1 MVHRTNGRHHDGQI
15 LARAA
20 LVATLS
26 LAIPLHA
33 EPSQAEVNALKQK
46 LKEEGVRL
54 NELTRSMAQQE
65 QQLQSDR
72 AALDAQRLRI
82 ANLLKQLG
90 MPDEAAALG
99 ATPVPTEVLQAQAG
113 RGTQDLA
120 QAQRPPPPPPQSP
133 QSPQT
138 VGQAPTR
145 TDTKPPEVAPIFQQ
159 PGVLTPKGKF
169 SVEPSLQYAY
179 SSSNRVSVIGF
190 EIFPALLIGVL
201 DIRTANRETYTATL
215 TGRYGITNR
224 FEIETRLPYVYRRET
239 LQTREFLAAS
249 FVDSEFKSSGTG
261 LGDVEVTG
269 RYQFNDG
276 GMEKAY
282 YVGTLRLKTRTGKDQ
297 FEVDRDPS
305 LPRGSGRFKELPT
318 GTGFYGVQPGLTVI
332 YPTDPV
338 VFFGSLS
345 YLWNIKRN
353 NVTDSTGQ
361 PFGEV
366 DPGDAV
372 GFNFG
377 MGLSLN
383 ERASLSLGYDH
394 NIFGKTKQNGTTP
407 AGELTTQ
414 LGTFLIGY
422 SYKLTSKT
430 NMNLSMGIGVTKD
443 SPDLQLT
450 LRFPTSFGK

>member
-1 MVHRTNGRHHDGQI
+1 MVRRSNYRSYSGQM
-15 LARAA
+15 LASAA
-20 LVATLS
+20 LIATVSFALP
-26 LAIPLHA
+26 IHA
-33 EPSQAEVNALKQK
+33 EPSQAEVNVLKQK
-46 LKEEGVRL
+46 LKEEGNRL
-54 NELTRSMAQQE
+54 NELTRSLARQE
-65 QQLQSDR
+65 YQLQSDR

-82 ANLLKQLG
+82 ADLLKQLG
-90 MPDEAAALG
+90 MPDEAAAFG
-99 ATPVPTEVLQAQAG
+99 ATPAPSAELQAQAG
-113 RGTQDLA
+113 RGAQDLA
-120 QAQRPPPPPPQSP
+120 QAQPPAPPPPPQSP
-133 QSPQT
+133 QAPQT
-138 VGQAPTR
+138 VGQAPKR
-145 TDTKPPEVAPIFQQ
+145 SDTKPPEVAPIFQQ

-201 DIRTANRETYTATL
+201 DIRTANRENYTATL

-224 FEIETRLPYVYRRET
+224 FEIEARLPYVYRRET
-239 LQTREFLAAS
+239 LQTREFLA
-249 FVDSEFKSSGTG
+249 GTFRDADFSATGSG

-276 GMEKAY
+276 GMEKPY
-282 YVGTLRLKTRTGKDQ
+282 YVGTLRLKTHTGKDQ
-297 FEVDRDPS
+297 FEVERDPIF
-305 LPRGSGRFKELPT
+305 PRGSGRFKELPT

-353 NVTDSTGQ
+353 NITDSNGQ
-361 PFGEV
+361 PFREV
-366 DPGDAV
+366 DPGDSV

-394 NIFGKTKQNGTTP
+394 NIFGKTKVNGTPP

-414 LGTFLIGY
+414 IGTFLIGY
-422 SYKLTSKT
+422 SYKLTPKT

-443 SPDLQLT
+443 APDVQLT
-450 LRFPTSFGK
+450 LRFPTSF